1 MEYQKIANLIDDYE
15 SNQPSKFRIRNWV
28 EINDE
33 SRGAYNV
40 NSQIKFKTTML
51 KFSLCDYSDAYILVK
66 GTISV
71 NNTAAQD
78 AAAANNINKTVI
90 FKNCAPFTN
99 CISEINDTQID
110 NAKDIDIVM
119 PMYNLI
125 EYSDNYAKTSGSLW
139 QYCKDIPA
147 RDNNNNVIAFDANNL
162 TDSFNFKVKITGQT
176 GDDGTK
182 DVEIMVP
189 LKYLSN
195 FWRTLEMSLI
205 NCEVNLILTWSST
218 CVIASVIVANQ
229 AATFEITD
237 TKLYVPVVT
246 LSTQEN
252 TKFFQQLKSGFKRVI
267 NWNKYLSKP
276 ELLAQNAN
284 LNHLVEPSF
293 QGVNGLFVLAFEN
306 DNDRTSDEQYYLP
319 IVEIKD
325 YNIMI
330 NGENFFD
337 QPIKNNKVTYDNIRK
352 IATGQGDDYTTGCLL
367 DCPYF
372 SNTYKMIAVDLSK
385 QQALDA
391 DPRAIQQ
398 INFTANLDRAGN
410 TRVYFIL
417 EEAKETILDFSQ
429 GTVKVL

>member
-1 MEYQKIANLIDDYE
+1 MAYQKIANLIDDDA
-15 SNQPSKFRIRNWV
+15 SNQPSKFRTRNWV

-51 KFSLCDYSDAYILVK
+51 KSSLCDYSDAFILLK
-66 GTISV
+66 GTI
-71 NNTAAQD
+71 TIDGRGADD
-78 AAAANNINKTVI
+78 AAKQADERDKDVS
-90 FKNCAPFTN
+90 FKNCSPFIN
-99 CISEINDTQID
+99 CISEINNTQID

-119 PMYNLI
+119 SMYNLI
-125 EYSDNYAKTSGSLW
+125 EYSNNYAKTSGSLW
-139 QYCKDIPA
+139 QYFRDEPD
-147 RDNNNNVIAFDANNL
+147 DNNIE
-162 TDSFNFKVKITGQT
+162 DSESFKTKIKITGKT
-176 GDDGTK
+176 TNDDSEK

-195 FWRTLEMSLI
+195 FWRTLEMPLI
-205 NCEVNLILTWSST
+205 NCEVKLILTWPST
-218 CVIASVIVANQ
+218 CVITNSNGAGVFA
-229 AATFEITD
+229 ITD
-237 TKLYVPVVT
+237 TKLFVPVVT

-252 TKFFQQLKSGFKRVI
+252 TKFLQQLKSGFKRVI

-276 ELLAQNAN
+276 ELLAQNPN
-284 LNHLVEPSF
+284 LNHLIEPSF
-293 QGVNGLFVLAFEN
+293 QGVNRLFVLAFEN
-306 DNDRTSDEQYYLP
+306 DNHRTIHDRYYLP
-319 IVEIKD
+319 TVEIKD

-352 IATGQGDDYTTGCLL
+352 IAAGQGDDNTTGCLL
-367 DCPYF
+367 DYPYF
-372 SNTYKMIAVDLSK
+372 ANTYKMIAVDLSK

-398 INFTANLDRAGN
+398 INFTANLDTAGN

-417 EEAKETILDFSQ
+417 EEAKETVLDFSQ